1 MRIALVSPM
10 LLPISKSGGAVE
22 QLILSLVLENEK
34 AKHPLNIDLYTI
46 YQDDVNQNYK
56 YTNVISVKKSYIGL
70 FKQKCFNL
78 FYKIIRSPKRYN
90 YIHDKTA
97 KELKK
102 STYDKVIIEN
112 SMMLYRAIYDGTNTM
127 IYHMHNDFDT
137 FDKTPDNYMF
147 IESTCET
154 ILTISGYIKNRLL
167 EVKKSDKIK
176 VFYNCIDLNKFV
188 IDSLDKVNAL
198 KEKYGIQNNYVIG
211 YTGRI
216 TDEKGVY
223 ELVCAFKKVLSKH
236 PNYKLLI
243 VGSSW
248 FNAKTY
254 TAYEKKII
262 DVTSDIKDAVIFTG
276 YVNYDDMKYYY
287 KMMDVVVIPS
297 KWNEPFGLVALE
309 ALAMNLKVISTP
321 NGALKE
327 ALLDNAFYVS
337 CDIDSIFNALDVIEN
352 TKIDISFDPHIHSSE
367 HYYTEFVDLIGG
379 IL

>member
-1 MRIALVSPM
+1 M
-10 LLPISKSGGAVE
+10 
-22 QLILSLVLENEK
+22 
-34 AKHPLNIDLYTI
+34 
-46 YQDDVNQNYK
+46 
-56 YTNVISVKKSYIGL
+56 
-70 FKQKCFNL
+70 
-78 FYKIIRSPKRYN
+78 
-90 YIHDKTA
+90 
-97 KELKK
+97 
-102 STYDKVIIEN
+102 IIEN